1 MPVRSC
7 SQACAEVTLSGRSF
21 FNFSLDTVSAF
32 LAKELWVRFL
42 LRAEQT
48 EHHHE
53 WPEMSSPR
61 SPLGEGYGGPGE
73 IREGQ
78 NNERKIKLMKTRLKI
93 FTTILSVLA
102 CCAFLPTMQ
111 AQLPPEIPG
120 NPDGCYPAFTT
131 AEGCNALHQLF
142 GGVGNTGVGWYS
154 NFLAG
159 DASFNTGVGAGTLAL
174 TSRTGVG
181 TEGNSNTAVGTAAMI
196 LNLSGSNNTAVGT
209 NALVNNMIADR
220 NNAVGAFALNNND
233 SSGNGDAQFNNA
245 VGALALFGNVDG
257 LENEAFGDQALLS
270 NVSGSHNV
278 AIGDNALLFSDGSSN
293 VAVGDE
299 AGTGV
304 TTGSNIIAIGAGV
317 SGVDSDLGEL
327 DDSCY
332 IGNIA
337 GQPIS
342 AANFVGA
349 VGVDSDGK
357 LGTFLMDAHGNKTPV
372 SSVIGTQKQAMS
384 NGKIEELQATVAR
397 QQKQIDALTAGLQKV
412 SAQLEVSK
420 PAPQVVT
427 NKP

>member
-1 MPVRSC
+1 
-7 SQACAEVTLSGRSF
+7 
-21 FNFSLDTVSAF
+21 
-32 LAKELWVRFL
+32 
-42 LRAEQT
+42 
-48 EHHHE
+48 
-53 WPEMSSPR
+53 
-61 SPLGEGYGGPGE
+61 
-73 IREGQ
+73 
-78 NNERKIKLMKTRLKI
+78 MKTRLKI
-93 FTTILSVLA
+93 FTTVLSVLA

-181 TEGNSNTAVGTAAMI
+181 TDANSNTAVGTAAMI